1 MSLQTPGTP
10 RRLGPPRPSHT
21 LSSVA
26 SSPNLSLAQ
35 SQAVAR
41 KASLNALVGK
51 PTTPTSKMG
60 ADGRDL
66 EVGDLVDVP
75 GAMTGTVRFIG
86 SVRGKPGLF
95 AGVEL
100 SRQFASR
107 GKNDGD
113 VEGYVNGAVDNAWIL
128 TGMQHALLRNHRPR
142 LRHILTSPSSE
153 KAQCR
158 PAPDSHNP
166 IVRRQVQ
173 RVGTQLQRL
182 DP

>member
-1 MSLQTPGTP
+1 MLIGVGWVHATRKQPVSSLKALVNNNITLPSGATPRMALQTPGTP

-21 LSSVA
+21 LATVA

-35 SQAVAR
+35 STAVAR

-51 PTTPTSKMG
+51 PSTPTSSMG
-60 ADGRDL
+60 TDGRDL

-75 GAMTGTVRFIG
+75 GAMTGVVRFIG
-86 SVRGKPGLF
+86 SVRGKPGVF

-113 VEGYVNGAVDNAWIL
+113 VDGYVSN
-128 TGMQHALLRNHRPR
+128 
-142 LRHILTSPSSE
+142 RH
-153 KAQCR
+153 
-158 PAPDSHNP
+158 
-166 IVRRQVQ
+166 
-173 RVGTQLQRL
+173 QRL
-182 DP
+182 H